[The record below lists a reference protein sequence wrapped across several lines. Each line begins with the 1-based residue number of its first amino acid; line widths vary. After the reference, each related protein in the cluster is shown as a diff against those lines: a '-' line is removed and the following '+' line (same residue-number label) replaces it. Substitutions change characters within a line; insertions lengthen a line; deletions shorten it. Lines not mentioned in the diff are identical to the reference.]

1 MDGFVR
7 LAPFFRSRHWRAAWG
22 SLLGK
27 RLAEQGI
34 LVALLDYRN
43 FPQGTVHQMTDD
55 VTRGI
60 CWVMENAQEFGGDPD
75 NVHLAGQSAGAHIAS
90 LALAREVIKTAKDD
104 TRHMESLERE
114 VSSGVRHAPAPGP
127 SAPPPSPLCRLRSF
141 VGISG
146 TYNVADQV
154 DHFHGRG
161 LYRSL
166 LFSIMGASAAEGRNS
181 LDSCSAQ
188 ALILQ
193 YHEDNA
199 ASPSQSSLEMS
210 SPSLAALLPRIVL
223 MHGTEDRSIPPV
235 AAAAFA
241 DALEHVGATVTL
253 KLLEGKTHVDPIVL
267 DPLRG
272 GRDVCVEEL
281 VGLAKGVRAKMA
293 YSSLHQRPIWLPFLV
308 DCASSA
314 CPF

>member
-1 MDGFVR
+1 
-7 LAPFFRSRHWRAAWG
+7 
-22 SLLGK
+22 
-27 RLAEQGI
+27 
-34 LVALLDYRN
+34 
-43 FPQGTVHQMTDD
+43 MTDD
-55 VTRGI
+55 VSRGV
-60 CWVMENAQEFGGDPD
+60 CWVMENARELGGDPD
-75 NVHLAGQSAGAHIAS
+75 NVHLAGQSAGAHIAA
-90 LALAREVIKTAKDD
+90 LALAREVIRTAAEDA
-104 TRHMESLERE
+104 RHMESLERE
-114 VSSGVRHAPAPGP
+114 RPAAGAPAP
-127 SAPPPSPLCRLRSF
+127 SPFCRLRSF

-154 DHFHGRG
+154 DHFHARG

-166 LFSIMGASAAEGRNS
+166 LFSIMSAPDGAS
-181 LDSCSAQ
+181 LDSSSPQ
-188 ALILQ
+188 ALILR
-193 YHEDNA
+193 YCDESA
-199 ASPSQSSLEMS
+199 GSSPSP

-235 AAAAFA
+235 AASAFSG
-241 DALEHVGATVTL
+241 ALERVGATVTL

-293 YSSLHQRPIWLPFLV
+293 YASLPQRPIWLPFLV
-308 DCASSA
+308 DCASAA